1 MSALMDSAGIK
12 SPFEVPR
19 GVELCVRKSG
29 GAQWLFLLN
38 HTAAP
43 QTVTH
48 PGKFKELLT
57 GATSKG
63 KLTLDAY
70 DVRVLQ
76 PI

>member
-1 MSALMDSAGIK
+1 MAALMDNAGIK
-12 SPFEVPR
+12 SPFDVPR

-29 GAQWLFLLN
+29 SAQWLFLLN
-38 HTAAP
+38 HTASA

-48 PGKFKELLT
+48 PGQFKELLT
-57 GATSKG
+57 GATSTG

-76 PI
+76 PL